1 MGAINQYIDLFD
13 ANIDALNAGSAG
25 ALNAMRA
32 AARQAVEGR
41 QLPDRNT
48 EGYEKTSIEDMY
60 APDFGVNLGRLKF
73 PVDVAASFRCD
84 IPNVSTLLAVVVNDS
99 FHPAESLLKNLPD
112 GVEVMSLAKAAKE
125 RPEIV
130 GKYYG
135 RLAPLDD
142 TAVALNTML
151 TQDGVFIHLSRGV
164 KLTRPLQVVNIFSSP
179 APLLAPRRV
188 LLIADEGSEVELLLC
203 DHTQDNEHRYLS
215 SQVIEV
221 FAGCDSS
228 VGIYDI
234 EESSPLTSRDSHL
247 YARQDKGSKLTVN
260 GSTLMG
266 GTTRNFYDIRLEGD
280 GAETRLS
287 GMAIGTAKMHTDNSS
302 SVIHKAEHCHS
313 DQLFKYVLDDDATG
327 AFEGS
332 ITVTPQGRFTE
343 AYQSNRNIL
352 ASTRARMHTKPQLLI
367 YNDDVKC
374 SHGATTGQL
383 DRNALFYMRTRGIP
397 LAEARKMLMQ
407 AFMVDV
413 IDTVKLEGLRDRLRH
428 LVEKRFSGE
437 RALCVDC
444 KTTHSPHCLTDE
456 RL

>member
-13 ANIDALNAGSAG
+13 ANADALNAGSAG
-25 ALNAMRA
+25 ALNSMRA
-32 AARQAVEGR
+32 TARKAVEGR

-60 APDFGVNLGRLKF
+60 APDFGVNVRRMSI

-84 IPNVSTLLAVVVNDS
+84 IPNVSTLLALVVNDS
-99 FHPAESLLKNLPD
+99 FRPTASLLKNLPE

-125 RPEIV
+125 RSDIIW
-130 GKYYG
+130 KYYG
-135 RLAPLDD
+135 QIASLDD

-151 TQDGVFIHLSRGV
+151 AQDGVFIHLHRGV
-164 KLTRPLQVVNIFSSP
+164 KLNRPLQVVNIFSSP
-179 APLLAPRRV
+179 TPLLAPRRV
-188 LLIADEGSEVELLLC
+188 LLIAEERSEAELLLC
-203 DHTQDNEHRYLS
+203 DHTQDNERPYLS

-221 FAGCDSS
+221 FAGRDSRL
-228 VGIYDI
+228 GIYDI
-234 EESSPLTSRDSHL
+234 EESSPLTARDSHL
-247 YARQDKGSKLTVN
+247 YARQEEGSQLTVN
-260 GSTLMG
+260 GSTLVG
-266 GTTRNFYDIRLEGD
+266 GTTRNAYDISLEGR
-280 GAETRLS
+280 GAEIRLS
-287 GMAIGTAKMHTDNSS
+287 GMAIGTGKMHTDNYS
-302 SVIHKAEHCHS
+302 SVVHHAEHCHS

-383 DRNALFYMRTRGIP
+383 DQNALFYMRTRGIP
-397 LAEARKMLMQ
+397 LDEARTMLMQ

-413 IDTVKLEGLRDRLRH
+413 IDTVRLEGLRDRLRH
-428 LVEKRFSGE
+428 LVEKRFIGE
-437 RALCVDC
+437 RALCSDC
-444 KTTHSPHCLTDE
+444 KTNHTPRCLTDE
-456 RL
+456 